1 MEPPISPLT
10 PTKRMAGRL
19 KNKNSYIFPR
29 ENLTD
34 KGIMFSWYFIDKFNE
49 KLLEFLSLLAMSS
62 DNLFHL
68 GSFPKLRALI
78 DAFDKNDIRH
88 FRHVV

>member
-1 MEPPISPLT
+1 MGPPISPLT

-19 KNKNSYIFPR
+19 KNKNSYI
-29 ENLTD
+29 LTD

-62 DNLFHL
+62 DNSFHL
-68 GSFPKLRALI
+68 
-78 DAFDKNDIRH
+78 
-88 FRHVV
+88 